1 MELMEF
7 NTSFATPA
15 TVFSMEEEKKKKNE
29 YSHLTFSFRLKCIM
43 HHILVFKNN
52 HLVTVQWQSEVN
64 SVNRDNLRG
73 KKQSSCP

>member
-1 MELMEF
+1 M
-7 NTSFATPA
+7 
-15 TVFSMEEEKKKKNE
+15 NE

-73 KKQSSCP
+73 KNTLHPFEYHFI